1 MENIS
6 CTVWFAFLLDEGTD
20 IVPLQISWPLPS
32 GRWAEPGRP
41 DLLSVLPRTTGLS
54 CWLESNKPHSD
65 PKGTQTTIWVF
76 GLQTHGCY
84 IHAKSPPVWIL
95 GAVVHKCCQAHS
107 EKHIKDFAFARVI
120 GEDLI
125 RYEMLKVCS
134 TAPIFNID
142 FMDTETGTGTGSSSC
157 WSSPHSRPYC
167 QATKGLSPLTENITS
182 SQGSNQGGHYINNDN
197 INLNVSN

>member
-20 IVPLQISWPLPS
+20 IVPLHINWPLPS

-41 DLLSVLPRTTGLS
+41 DLLSVLPGTTGLS
-54 CWLESNKPHSD
+54 CWLESNKPHSG

-84 IHAKSPPVWIL
+84 IHAKSPLVWIL

-107 EKHIKDFAFARVI
+107 EKHIKDFVFTRVI

-134 TAPIFNID
+134 TAPIFNTD
-142 FMDTETGTGTGSSSC
+142 FMDTETGQE
-157 WSSPHSRPYC
+157 
-167 QATKGLSPLTENITS
+167 QAVPLAEVPLIQAPIVRQLKGCHPWQKTLPAVKEVIRVAIT
-182 SQGSNQGGHYINNDN
+182 
-197 INLNVSN
+197 